1 MIFERKVYSKL
12 LKWKEMSKG
21 TRALLIEGARR
32 VGKSTI
38 VEEFA
43 KREYKSY
50 ILINFNECDNVIKKA
65 FDNLRDLETFFSIL
79 AINYNVTLYNRNSII
94 IFDEVQN
101 FPKAREAIKT
111 LVRDGR
117 FDYIE
122 TGSLISIAE
131 NVKDITIPSE
141 ESSLKMYPLDFE
153 EFCWALN
160 KSQLCEYI
168 KECFNNRK
176 PLIRE
181 FHEEAM
187 FLFKQ
192 YLLVGGMPQSIV
204 DYLEHNRSFEY
215 VDLRKRDIISLY
227 RKDIQKIKKVYKS
240 KVLSIFDQIPSFLSQ
255 HEKRVNLSNVDNG
268 DMTNISYENSF
279 FWLNDSMIVNQC
291 FKCNNPNVGL
301 SLNENRS
308 AIKCYMADTGL
319 LFSMAFSENEI
330 IKEELYK
337 QVINDKL
344 AINKGML
351 FENAIAQMLVA
362 NGHKLFFYTHFNEEK
377 HRNDIEIDFII
388 SSTNSLRSKIIPIEV
403 KSSKNYTKVSLER
416 FNEKYKERIDV
427 SYVIHP
433 KNLSEKDNIIFIPP
447 YMTMCL

>member
-1 MIFERKVYSKL
+1 
-12 LKWKEMSKG
+12 MSNG

-43 KREYKSY
+43 RKEYKSY
-50 ILINFNECDNVIKKA
+50 ILINFNECDNSIKKA
-65 FDNLRDLETFFSIL
+65 FNNLRDLDTFFSIL
-79 AINYNVTLYNRNSII
+79 SINYSVTLYNRNSII

-168 KECFNNRK
+168 KDCFKNRK

-181 FHEEAM
+181 FHNDAM

-204 DYLEHNRSFEY
+204 DYLEYNRSFEY

-255 HEKRVNLSNVDNG
+255 HEKKVNLSNVNNG
-268 DMTNISYENSF
+268 PMTDLSYENSF

-291 FKCNNPNVGL
+291 FKCNDPNVGL

-308 AIKCYMADTGL
+308 SIKCYMSDTGL
-319 LFSMAFSENEI
+319 LFSMAFSENTI

-337 QVINDKL
+337 QVINNKIS
-344 AINKGML
+344 INKGML
-351 FENAIAQMLVA
+351 FENVIAQMLVA

-377 HRNDIEIDFII
+377 HRNDIEVDFII
-388 SSTNSLRSKIIPIEV
+388 SSTNSSRSKIIPIEV
-403 KSSKNYTKVSLER
+403 KSSKNYTKISLER
-416 FNEKYKERIDV
+416 FNEKFKERIDV

-447 YMTMCL
+447 YMTICL

>member
-1 MIFERKVYSKL
+1 MIFKRKIYSKL
-12 LKWKEMSKG
+12 LKWKEMSNG

-43 KREYKSY
+43 RIEYKSY
-50 ILINFNECDNVIKKA
+50 ILINFNECDSLIKKA
-65 FDNLRDLETFFSIL
+65 FNNLRDLDTFFSIL
-79 AINYNVTLYNRNSII
+79 SINYNVTLYNRNSII

-141 ESSLKMYPLDFE
+141 ELSIKMYPLDFE
-153 EFCWALN
+153 EFCWAMN

-181 FHEEAM
+181 FHDEAM

-192 YLLVGGMPQSIV
+192 YLLVGGMPQSLV

-255 HEKRVNLSNVDNG
+255 HEKKVNLSNIDNG
-268 DMTNISYENSF
+268 DMTDLSYENSF

-291 FKCNNPNVGL
+291 FKCNDPNVGL

-308 AIKCYMADTGL
+308 AIKCYMSDTGL

-337 QVINDKL
+337 QVINGKIS
-344 AINKGML
+344 INKGML
-351 FENAIAQMLVA
+351 FENAVAQMLVA

-377 HRNDIEIDFII
+377 HRNDIEVDFII

-433 KNLSEKDNIIFIPP
+433 KNLSEKENIIFIPP
-447 YMTMCL
+447 YMTICL